1 MQECGCALAL
11 SFRLH
16 TQASTS
22 LQYRVAAITQGA
34 EQTER
39 PCQALNTHV
48 SSPGVSRGLHCR
60 NFLDVGAYALQTV
73 IVIMH
78 LSRAGVDSNA
88 LSVIVA
94 IQVLLLWIKVQYYAR
109 QAPRGTTQLLPLTFP
124 CMHLPLP
131 LSVAKLVS
139 SILQAYSG
147 RLSLASA
154 RVISLHGEGS
164 TQVMQAST
172 TPSMSCLPPK
182 ADRENVCNS
191 VCKVQGA
198 AAHKESLCGH
208 PKGGAG

>member
-1 MQECGCALAL
+1 MQ
-11 SFRLH
+11 
-16 TQASTS
+16 
-22 LQYRVAAITQGA
+22 
-34 EQTER
+34 
-39 PCQALNTHV
+39 PCQAHHARNSSARVTHGLLCKNFPDVRAYVLQMVIVIMKVPTEV
-48 SSPGVSRGLHCR
+48 SHGLSCR

-109 QAPRGTTQLLPLTFP
+109 QAPHGTMQLLIFTFLR
-124 CMHLPLP
+124 MRLPLL
-131 LSVAKLVS
+131 LSVAKMSLVS
-139 SILQAYSG
+139 SILQACSG
-147 RLSLASA
+147 CLSLASA
-154 RVISLHGEGS
+154 RVISLLGEGS
-164 TQVMQAST
+164 TQVMQALA
-172 TPSMSCLPPK
+172 TPSMLCLPPK

-198 AAHKESLCGH
+198 AAHKESLRGH